1 MWGWNSFRP
10 QLDDAGTHRIRPT
23 LDHCIKHLST
33 SFIVIESV
41 NAATQFSSWQKLHPF
56 FLITMWASNNLGVNP
71 HEKLFKKTKFISWV
85 NDDATNHCQSMILH
99 ASETIYISMKPKTE
113 DLKQQPESFPRSSLY
128 RHYYMIIQIVFA
140 VVFFLIIIFFIS
152 IQSLWTKEKSTLN
165 DWNAWTREKEIV
177 FQTCHCLYKK
187 TTTNLWISKSSKT
200 QKKLPTLECLLTKKA
215 LKPYDNKKM
224 LVYQSK
230 RHHKITPILILLYP
244 SILQKSLTK
253 ISVAFFGPWFWLPP
267 FLPNIQT
274 FFILPGVLKQRFFV
288 NSLLIPNVVLQQNK
302 TLNKSRKLLHTQ

>member
-1 MWGWNSFRP
+1 MNKRKIYPEWLKCVNKRK
-10 QLDDAGTHRIRPT
+10 RN
-23 LDHCIKHLST
+23 CISNMPLPIQKNYYK
-33 SFIVIESV
+33 SV
-41 NAATQFSSWQKLHPF
+41 NFQ
-56 FLITMWASNNLGVNP
+56 
-71 HEKLFKKTKFISWV
+71 
-85 NDDATNHCQSMILH
+85 
-99 ASETIYISMKPKTE
+99 
-113 DLKQQPESFPRSSLY
+113 
-128 RHYYMIIQIVFA
+128 
-140 VVFFLIIIFFIS
+140 
-152 IQSLWTKEKSTLN
+152 
-165 DWNAWTREKEIV
+165 V
-177 FQTCHCLYKK
+177 FQNPK
-187 TTTNLWISKSSKT
+187 
-200 QKKLPTLECLLTKKA
+200 KKLPTLECLLTKKA

>member
-1 MWGWNSFRP
+1 
-10 QLDDAGTHRIRPT
+10 
-23 LDHCIKHLST
+23 
-33 SFIVIESV
+33 
-41 NAATQFSSWQKLHPF
+41 
-56 FLITMWASNNLGVNP
+56 MWASNNLGVNP
-71 HEKLFKKTKFISWV
+71 HEKLFKKTKFISWA

-128 RHYYMIIQIVFA
+128 RHYYYMIIQIVFA

-253 ISVAFFGPWFWLPP
+253 ISVAFFWSLILITPLFCLIFKP
-267 FLPNIQT
+267 FSFSLVCSSND
-274 FFILPGVLKQRFFV
+274 FLSILFLFQM
-288 NSLLIPNVVLQQNK
+288 
-302 TLNKSRKLLHTQ
+302 

>member
-1 MWGWNSFRP
+1 MIEMREQEKKKLYF
-10 QLDDAGTHRIRPT
+10 
-23 LDHCIKHLST
+23 KHAIAYTKKLLQICEFPSLPKPK
-33 SFIVIESV
+33 
-41 NAATQFSSWQKLHPF
+41 KLH
-56 FLITMWASNNLGVNP
+56 
-71 HEKLFKKTKFISWV
+71 
-85 NDDATNHCQSMILH
+85 
-99 ASETIYISMKPKTE
+99 
-113 DLKQQPESFPRSSLY
+113 
-128 RHYYMIIQIVFA
+128 
-140 VVFFLIIIFFIS
+140 
-152 IQSLWTKEKSTLN
+152 
-165 DWNAWTREKEIV
+165 
-177 FQTCHCLYKK
+177 
-187 TTTNLWISKSSKT
+187 
-200 QKKLPTLECLLTKKA
+200 TLECLLTKKA

-274 FFILPGVLKQRFFV
+274 FFILPGVLKQRVFV